1 MPAETVFAD
10 LHTHSTCSDGVLS
23 PAEIVDRAAQAGLGA
38 IAVTDHDTAA
48 GALAA
53 CTAAPAG
60 LLVVP
65 GIEISTAHDGRP
77 VHMLAYFCEGK
88 SAGLAQVFEAS
99 ARSRA
104 ERALA
109 VAESLEADGYPVHP
123 DELATCGKNVNRSL
137 VARALVAAGAVP
149 DVDTVFDTLIGL
161 GCPYY
166 VDRSDIDSVE
176 AMRLVRE
183 AGGFPFIA
191 HPGAYQVVDL
201 VPTLAKEGLAGLEV
215 FYPLHDAATRRQLVS
230 MAGELGLAVSGGSD
244 WHGDATHGSSLAAA
258 GLDEEGFAA
267 FLRACG
273 RDADGRA

>member
-1 MPAETVFAD
+1 MDRIVAD

-23 PAEIVDRAAQAGLGA
+23 PEEIVERAAQAGLRA
-38 IAVTDHDTAA
+38 LAVTDHDTMDGSARA
-48 GALAA
+48 EA
-53 CTAAPAG
+53 AAPAG
-60 LLVVP
+60 LAVVG
-65 GIEISTAHDGRP
+65 GIEISTAYDGRP
-77 VHMLAYFCEGK
+77 VHMLAYFCECA
-88 SAGLAQVFEAS
+88 SAGLAQVFEES
-99 ARSRA
+99 ARSRT

-109 VAESLEADGYPVHP
+109 VAERLEADGYPVHP
-123 DELATCGKNVNRSL
+123 DELAACGGNVNRSL
-137 VARALVAAGAVP
+137 VARTLVAGGAVP
-149 DVDTVFDTLIGL
+149 DVDMAFDTLIGL

-176 AMRLVRE
+176 AVHLVRE

-230 MAGELGLAVSGGSD
+230 MAEKLGLAVSGGSD

-258 GLDEEGFAA
+258 GLGEEGFAA

-273 RDADGRA
+273 RDADGWLR